1 MNLFFFSGRT
11 DALRLVQIKILYS
24 HFEAKA
30 APTRHGLSEWV
41 GWVFAMRVFEL
52 QLASAGCL
60 TRLIGSELNQYP
72 PEPTPERRT
81 SPLVKPCQSLRI
93 GGAWAGG
100 R

>member
-1 MNLFFFSGRT
+1 MG
-11 DALRLVQIKILYS
+11 
-24 HFEAKA
+24 
-30 APTRHGLSEWV
+30 
-41 GWVFAMRVFEL
+41 VFEL

-60 TRLIGSELNQYP
+60 TRLIGNELNQYG